1 MMRKILT
8 IVLPLALPVVIYWIY
23 LALARR
29 RVRRTGE
36 GKPPDWQDAPWTV
49 ILAASVVLMS
59 ASLIAY
65 GIFEGHDAGTA
76 STIVSSS
83 ERGPKRSSRSP
94 RDSG

>member
-29 RVRRTGE
+29 RARRSGE
-36 GKPPDWQDAPWTV
+36 GKPPDWQDAPWTA

-59 ASLIAY
+59 ASLIAF
-65 GIFEGHDAGTA
+65 GLSEGHDAGTRLA
-76 STIVSSS
+76 PPRLVDGEIVPGQPI
-83 ERGPKRSSRSP
+83 EE
-94 RDSG
+94 